1 MKIKRT
7 LSVVFALTLPIC
19 AAACSGPQQQEES
32 EVLPLW
38 QQSEPY
44 NGTHIY
50 NIAETDEWLVRGGVC
65 DYVIVLPAQ
74 AEEYEI
80 FAASELADVF
90 RRALQ
95 ICPDIV
101 EYDVRAPIRTQ
112 ERWPWGR

>member
-44 NGTHIY
+44 IGTHIY

-65 DYVIVLPAQ
+65 DYVIVLGPEGGDGGGTLVCEGTP
-74 AEEYEI
+74 EEVAACPGSYTGQFLAPVLKKSRRVEI
-80 FAASELADVF
+80 TD
-90 RRALQ
+90 
-95 ICPDIV
+95 
-101 EYDVRAPIRTQ
+101 
-112 ERWPWGR
+112 